1 LEPEFEN
8 LEVLTKNDDGF
19 TIIAAQDKS
28 LIGKKIPV
36 SGTTDESIDRIAV
49 SYKNGIPMVGY
60 ISQTENDFGR

>member
-28 LIGKKIPV
+28 LIGKKFL
-36 SGTTDESIDRIAV
+36 SAGIAT
-49 SYKNGIPMVGY
+49 N
-60 ISQTENDFGR
+60 